1 MKRFLIA
8 VLLLLGSLG
17 AAFAQAPSAT
27 FCYVPNT
34 TPPNNWQPCSAT
46 NPLQISGSIS
56 ASLGG
61 FTPSTSGARGTPF
74 TVTTSDSSGTLPTGT
89 VVIVSNPGANPMY
102 CNVNGVAATTSDQP
116 VAAGVGNWFAFTI
129 PTGVTTL
136 HCIATG
142 GSTTANML
150 GGSGL
155 ATGSGGGG
163 GGGGGGAITIAS
175 GGVASGA
182 YASGAF
188 ASGAFAAGSIASGA
202 AVDGWDVTMGAKAD
216 LAWVSGAGS
225 LIAIAKTIANN
236 TGGAIPAGSANIGGV
251 EIFDSGG
258 TNKLS
263 VNASGAALVTGTG
276 GTFPVTGTF
285 WQTTQPVSL
294 TASTTGGCSPYTPFV
309 PTAGDNHQVIKNGA
323 GTVCAIQISNN
334 SATKNYAR
342 LYDAGTGFNGCNS
355 ATGVI
360 FAFEIP
366 PTDSGFSIP
375 VGGANGMSFS
385 TGLSICITSGFG
397 LTDTTNATATAMY
410 VNVQFK

>member
-1 MKRFLIA
+1 MKRLLIA

-27 FCYVPNT
+27 YCYVANT

-129 PTGVTTL
+129 PAGITTL

-163 GGGGGGAITIAS
+163 GG
-175 GGVASGA
+175 
-182 YASGAF
+182 
-188 ASGAFAAGSIASGA
+188 AATT
-202 AVDGWDVTMGAKAD
+202 VTANNGTATTTGAKVTISVTNTYQQA
-216 LAWVSGAGS
+216 LASSGTRKGCTIQYIAVAG
-225 LIAIAKTIANN
+225 IK
-236 TGGAIPAGSANIGGV
+236 GYVFFGSAPGDTTTSFQLTNGQSINCQTPGV
-251 EIFDSGG
+251 
-258 TNKLS
+258 T
-263 VNASGAALVTGTG
+263 
-276 GTFPVTGTF
+276 
-285 WQTTQPVSL
+285 
-294 TASTTGGCSPYTPFV
+294 
-309 PTAGDNHQVIKNGA
+309 
-323 GTVCAIQISNN
+323 
-334 SATKNYAR
+334 
-342 LYDAGTGFNGCNS
+342 
-355 ATGVI
+355 
-360 FAFEIP
+360 
-366 PTDSGFSIP
+366 
-375 VGGANGMSFS
+375 
-385 TGLSICITSGFG
+385 
-397 LTDTTNATATAMY
+397 LTDAVQVTATATDIF
-410 VNVQFK
+410 VVSNQ